1 MVLGVVLLKKGSWS
15 CWMDSMTVLVVLF
28 WLRLRAAGE
37 TAGTPLCERWWK
49 CTVVGNYKP

>member
-1 MVLGVVLLKKGSWS
+1 
-15 CWMDSMTVLVVLF
+15 MDSMTVLVVFF